1 MSSDVIKVGIIGLGV
16 GEAHLKSYQ
25 KIKNVEV
32 KSICDIDKL
41 RLETIGNQYGV
52 LNKFTDYRKVTEDP
66 EISVVSIC
74 SFDNYHAEQLLSAIR
89 NDKHIMVEKPAV
101 LFPNEAEEVLNEL
114 SKSKVNITSNL
125 ILRQSPRFALIKQM
139 AERGEFGDIF
149 HIEGDYLHQ
158 ILWKITQGWRGDMD
172 FYCTVYGGG
181 IHLIDLM
188 RWIMGAEIKSVCAMG
203 TGVAVRN
210 SSYKWPDTI
219 TALFQWDTGATGKC
233 TSTFAPQRTKFHSL
247 NIFGTEKTFVN
258 DIPNARLFLG
268 DDPETDIV
276 EITTPY
282 PGMEKGDLLP
292 EFIDCI
298 RNGTKPLIDETD
310 IFKVMSVCF
319 AIWQS
324 VETKRHVTVNNLV

>member
-1 MSSDVIKVGIIGLGV
+1 VSSDVIKVGIIGLGV

-25 KIKNVEV
+25 SIENIEV
-32 KSICDIDKL
+32 RSICDIDKS
-41 RLETIGNQYGV
+41 RLEKVGKQYAV
-52 LNKFTDYRKVTEDP
+52 ENRFTDYRKVTEDP

-74 SFDNYHAEQLLSAIR
+74 SYDNCHAEQIISAIR
-89 NDKHIMVEKPAV
+89 HDKHIMVEKPAV
-101 LFPNEAEEVLNEL
+101 LFPSEAEYVLNEL

-125 ILRQSPRFALIKQM
+125 ILRQSPRFTLVKQM

-149 HIEGDYLHQ
+149 HIEGDYLHD
-158 ILWKITQGWRGDMD
+158 ILWKITRGWRGDMD

-188 RWIMGAEIKSVCAMG
+188 RWIMGSEIKSVCAMG
-203 TGVAVRN
+203 TKVAARN
-210 SSYKWPDTI
+210 SAYKWPDTI

-233 TSTFAPQRTKFHSL
+233 TSSFAPQRTKFHSL

-258 DIPNARLFLG
+258 DVPNAKLFTG
-268 DDPETDIV
+268 DNPETDV
-276 EITTPY
+276 FEITTPY

-298 RNGTKPLIDETD
+298 RSGKKPLINEKD
-310 IFKVMSVCF
+310 IFRVMSVCF

-324 VETKRHVTVNNLV
+324 VDTKQNVAVNSLI